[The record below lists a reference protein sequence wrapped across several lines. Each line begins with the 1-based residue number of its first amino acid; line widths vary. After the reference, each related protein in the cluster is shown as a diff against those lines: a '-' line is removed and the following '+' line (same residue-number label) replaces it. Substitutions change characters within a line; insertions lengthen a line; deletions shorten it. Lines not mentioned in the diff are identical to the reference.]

1 MPPAVPGL
9 QTLPLTPPAI
19 TVISLLVAA
28 VAVLALFINF
38 ASRASP
44 HTAPHPGKA
53 PGSTNPTTT
62 SMETMPETSPV
73 PNQLQLWAQT
83 KTDCPQPPPPPPKP
97 RDCRQ
102 TKHPA
107 LYAKPQSPSAHRA
120 RPSTPERLTGSFID
134 TRTVC
139 RNWSAQGR
147 CRHGDACRYVYSH
160 VQAAAPVNSA
170 AGSPTSPLTRS
181 TTVTAAQ
188 LSATRSKEPSAAQ
201 LPSRRPHLAKGPE
214 VAANRNFA
222 GRRSAPVA

>member
-44 HTAPHPGKA
+44 HTAPQSAKV
-53 PGSTNPTTT
+53 PGSSTT
-62 SMETMPETSPV
+62 STEIMPETSPV

-83 KTDCPQPPPPPPKP
+83 KTHCPQPPPPPPKP

-102 TKHPA
+102 TKRPA
-107 LYAKPQSPSAHRA
+107 VHAKPQSPSANRA
-120 RPSTPERLTGSFID
+120 RPSTPEHLTGSFID

-139 RNWSAQGR
+139 RNWSTQGR
-147 CRHGDACRYVYSH
+147 CRHGDSCRYVYSH
-160 VQAAAPVNSA
+160 VKAPMNSA
-170 AGSPTSPLTRS
+170 AASPTSPLTRS
-181 TTVTAAQ
+181 PTVIAAQ
-188 LSATRSKEPSAAQ
+188 LSATRSKQASAAQ

-214 VAANRNFA
+214 VAADRNFA
-222 GRRSAPVA
+222 VRRSAPVA